1 MQQVLWKK
9 HFEELYGAVKDILHH
24 HAYEDCTIVC
34 EGELFRAHRFL
45 LASVSPYFHKILA
58 QNDTNTTVVLKDV
71 SPHVMRIIMQF
82 LYYGEATIFDGDLE
96 NVVAAAE
103 HLDLIPV
110 VAMLRNLGK
119 DQSHS
124 RSAASFLG
132 YHDTITTDH
141 AAATP
146 RISVRSQYMAPRNRK
161 RIAPDSDDEQLTD
174 GQGLSPVE
182 LTTTSNR
189 DKESSTARQTSPHRA
204 QHGGP
209 PPPEDLSSA
218 IPDTTPMREPDVLP
232 TAHET
237 AISPRAVSHTSSID
251 ERDKLWTYYD
261 SVGMKLLTDAVQSTA
276 TDADKRK
283 QTGTGRNVASGG
295 KTAPAVY
302 DHDLRTS
309 LTDHETPHLATMTP
323 GEKWFQGR
331 LEFMLSQRGKPLL
344 VHDGHS
350 FGIQYIRKDKKYWQ
364 CNLSRKYNCKAR
376 VTTTDTGDIIVTN
389 NEHCHTEIRQHLR
402 KDYKTMKL
410 AASLAANRGLS
421 TLPLFSPKSLTLPN
435 LANAFLQSGGSAEAA
450 NLCQTSPN
458 ASHQSEPTQESGS
471 LNLTINQLIKRET
484 GNYSE

>member
-9 HFEELYGAVKDILHH
+9 HFEELYGTVKDILHL

-45 LASVSPYFHKILA
+45 LASVSPYFHKIFS
-58 QNDTNTTVVLKDV
+58 QNETNTTVVLKDV

-119 DQSHS
+119 EQQPAGHH
-124 RSAASFLG
+124 RSAASYLG
-132 YHDTITTDH
+132 YDAIAPDQ
-141 AAATP
+141 AATP
-146 RISVRSQYMAPRNRK
+146 PRLSVRSQYMAPHNRK
-161 RIAPDSDDEQLTD
+161 RIAPDSDDEQLPER
-174 GQGLSPVE
+174 LSPVE
-182 LTTTSNR
+182 LTMAASR
-189 DKESSTARQTSPHRA
+189 DLRDPSGAGAVQTPTSPQQHRPQA
-204 QHGGP
+204 TN
-209 PPPEDLSSA
+209 PPPEQLSPGLQEGQASL
-218 IPDTTPMREPDVLP
+218 REPDLP
-232 TAHET
+232 LATREAT
-237 AISPRAVSHTSSID
+237 DSPHTTSQSSSVD
-251 ERDKLWTYYD
+251 ERDKLWSYYD
-261 SVGMKLLTDAVQSTA
+261 SVGLKLLTDSAQSTPLA
-276 TDADKRK
+276 DADKRK
-283 QTGTGRNVASGG
+283 ATAGRAIVGSAG
-295 KTAPAVY
+295 KSAPV
-302 DHDLRTS
+302 
-309 LTDHETPHLATMTP
+309 TP
-323 GEKWFQGR
+323 GEKWYQGK
-331 LEFMLSQRGKPLL
+331 LQFMLSQRGKPLL

-421 TLPLFSPKSLTLPN
+421 ALPLLSPKSLT
-435 LANAFLQSGGSAEAA
+435 LANAFLQSTGAVDAA
-450 NLCQTSPN
+450 SLCHSTSPN
-458 ASHQSEPTQESGS
+458 ASHQSEPAQDSTGS
-471 LNLTINQLIKRET
+471 LNLTINNWTIKRET

>member
-24 HAYEDCTIVC
+24 HSYEDCTIVC
-34 EGELFRAHRFL
+34 EGEVFRAHRFL
-45 LASVSPYFHKILA
+45 LASVSPYFHKILS

-82 LYYGEATIFDGDLE
+82 LYDGQATIFNGDLE

-103 HLDLIPV
+103 HLDMIPV

-119 DQSHS
+119 DQTHS
-124 RSAASFLG
+124 RSAGSYPG
-132 YHDTITTDH
+132 YDTNTLDH
-141 AAATP
+141 AAIPP
-146 RISVRSQYMAPRNRK
+146 RLSVRSMYMAPRNRK
-161 RIAPDSDDEQLTD
+161 RIALDSDDEQLTD

-182 LTTTSNR
+182 LTTNTNR
-189 DKESSTARQTSPHRA
+189 DKDQDTVQPASPVTS
-204 QHGGP
+204 Q
-209 PPPEDLSSA
+209 LSPV
-218 IPDTTPMREPDVLP
+218 IPDTKPGPELTPTVHDATL
-232 TAHET
+232 
-237 AISPRAVSHTSSID
+237 SPRTVSQPSSID
-251 ERDKLWTYYD
+251 EGDKMFTYYD
-261 SVGMKLLTDAVQSTA
+261 MKLLTNAFQQTPIEP
-276 TDADKRK
+276 DKRK
-283 QTGTGRNVASGG
+283 QPAGRNVTPGG
-295 KTAPAVY
+295 KTAPV
-302 DHDLRTS
+302 
-309 LTDHETPHLATMTP
+309 TP

-421 TLPLFSPKSLTLPN
+421 ALPLFSPKVLPT
-435 LANAFLQSGGSAEAA
+435 LANAFLQSGGPDAT
-450 NLCQTSPN
+450 NLCHTSPN
-458 ASHQSEPTQESGS
+458 TSHTSEPAQESGS

>member
-9 HFEELYGAVKDILHH
+9 HFEELYGAVKDILYHH
-24 HAYEDCTIVC
+24 SYEDCTIVC

-82 LYYGEATIFDGDLE
+82 LYYGEATIYDGDLE
-96 NVVAAAE
+96 NVIAAAE

-119 DQSHS
+119 DQPHS
-124 RSAASFLG
+124 RSGASLLG
-132 YHDTITTDH
+132 YHDALVAADH
-141 AAATP
+141 QAAAQQP
-146 RISVRSQYMAPRNRK
+146 RLSVRSQYMAPRNRK

-182 LTTTSNR
+182 LTTSAGR
-189 DKESSTARQTSPHRA
+189 DREQGAGQQGRSPHRV
-204 QHGGP
+204 QHAG
-209 PPPEDLSSA
+209 PPEDLSPA
-218 IPDTTPMREPDVLP
+218 VPEPAPVREPEP
-232 TAHET
+232 SAPSAHET
-237 AISPRAVSHTSSID
+237 SPRAVSHTSSLD
-251 ERDKLWTYYD
+251 ERDKLWSYYD
-261 SVGMKLLTDAVQSTA
+261 SVGMKLLTDAVQSTP

-283 QTGTGRNVASGG
+283 PSAGRNVTPGG
-295 KTAPAVY
+295 KPAPV
-302 DHDLRTS
+302 
-309 LTDHETPHLATMTP
+309 TP

-421 TLPLFSPKSLTLPN
+421 ALPLFSPKSLTLPN
-435 LANAFLQSGGSAEAA
+435 LANAFLQSGSADPA

-458 ASHQSEPTQESGS
+458 ASHQSEPAQESGS

>member
-9 HFEELYGAVKDILHH
+9 HFDELYGAVKDILHH
-24 HAYEDCTIVC
+24 HSYEDCTIVC

-45 LASVSPYFHKILA
+45 LASVSPYFHKILS

-82 LYYGEATIFDGDLE
+82 LYYGEATIFNGDLE

-103 HLDLIPV
+103 HLDMIPV
-110 VAMLRNLGK
+110 VAMLRNQGK
-119 DQSHS
+119 DQTHH
-124 RSAASFLG
+124 RSAGSYLG
-132 YHDTITTDH
+132 YDVNTIDH
-141 AAATP
+141 AATP
-146 RISVRSQYMAPRNRK
+146 PRLSVRSQYMAPRNRK

-174 GQGLSPVE
+174 GPGLSPVE
-182 LTTTSNR
+182 LTTNAGREKDHGTVQPASPQRSQHAGALSPVKPEPTPGR
-189 DKESSTARQTSPHRA
+189 DP
-204 QHGGP
+204 
-209 PPPEDLSSA
+209 DL
-218 IPDTTPMREPDVLP
+218 TPSIHDATM
-232 TAHET
+232 
-237 AISPRAVSHTSSID
+237 SPRTVSQPSSID
-251 ERDKLWTYYD
+251 EGDKLWPYYD
-261 SVGMKLLTDAVQSTA
+261 SVGMKLLTNAVQSTP
-276 TDADKRK
+276 TEADKRK
-283 QTGTGRNVASGG
+283 QSTGRNVTPCG

-302 DHDLRTS
+302 DHVSRTS

-421 TLPLFSPKSLTLPN
+421 ALPLFSPKSLALPN
-435 LANAFLQSGGSAEAA
+435 LANAFLQSGGADAA
-450 NLCQTSPN
+450 NLCHTSPN
-458 ASHQSEPTQESGS
+458 ASHQSEPAQEPGS

>member
-9 HFEELYGAVKDILHH
+9 HFDELYGAVKDILHH
-24 HAYEDCTIVC
+24 HSYEDCTIVC

-45 LASVSPYFHKILA
+45 LASVSPYFHKILS

-82 LYYGEATIFDGDLE
+82 LYYGEATIFNGDLE

-103 HLDLIPV
+103 HLDMIPV
-110 VAMLRNLGK
+110 VAMLRNHGK
-119 DQSHS
+119 DQTHN
-124 RSAASFLG
+124 RSAGSYLSYDAN
-132 YHDTITTDH
+132 TIEH
-141 AAATP
+141 AATPP

-161 RIAPDSDDEQLTD
+161 RIAPDSDDDQLTD

-182 LTTTSNR
+182 LTINTNR
-189 DKESSTARQTSPHRA
+189 DKDQSTVQPASPHRS
-204 QHGGP
+204 QHIGVT
-209 PPPEDLSSA
+209 EQLSPV
-218 IPDTTPMREPDVLP
+218 IQEPTPVREPALTPSVQEA
-232 TAHET
+232 TM
-237 AISPRAVSHTSSID
+237 SPRTVSQPSSID
-251 ERDKLWTYYD
+251 EGDKLWTYYD
-261 SVGMKLLTDAVQSTA
+261 SVGMKLLTNAVQSTPIEV
-276 TDADKRK
+276 DKRK
-283 QTGTGRNVASGG
+283 QNPGRNVTLGG

-302 DHDLRTS
+302 DLVSRTS

-421 TLPLFSPKSLTLPN
+421 ALPLFSSKSLALPH
-435 LANAFLQSGGSAEAA
+435 LANAFMQSGGADAT
-450 NLCQTSPN
+450 NLCHTSPN

>member
-24 HAYEDCTIVC
+24 HSYEDCTIVC

-82 LYYGEATIFDGDLE
+82 LYYGEATIYDGDLE

-119 DQSHS
+119 DQTHN

-132 YHDTITTDH
+132 YHDAITTDH
-141 AAATP
+141 AATPP

-182 LTTTSNR
+182 LTTTSHL
-189 DKESSTARQTSPHRA
+189 DKESSTAQQVSPYRA
-204 QHGGP
+204 QRAGP
-209 PPPEDLSSA
+209 AEDLSSA
-218 IPDTTPMREPDVLP
+218 TPETAPIREPEIP
-232 TAHET
+232 PSTQET
-237 AISPRAVSHTSSID
+237 AMSPRAVSHTSSID
-251 ERDKLWTYYD
+251 ERDKLWSYYD
-261 SVGMKLLTDAVQSTA
+261 SVGMKLLTNAVQSTP
-276 TDADKRK
+276 TEADKRK
-283 QTGTGRNVASGG
+283 QTGTARNVASGG
-295 KTAPAVY
+295 KNAPV
-302 DHDLRTS
+302 
-309 LTDHETPHLATMTP
+309 TP

-421 TLPLFSPKSLTLPN
+421 ALPLFSSKSLTLPN
-435 LANAFLQSGGSAEAA
+435 LANAFLQSGSAEAA

-458 ASHQSEPTQESGS
+458 ASHQSEPAQESGS